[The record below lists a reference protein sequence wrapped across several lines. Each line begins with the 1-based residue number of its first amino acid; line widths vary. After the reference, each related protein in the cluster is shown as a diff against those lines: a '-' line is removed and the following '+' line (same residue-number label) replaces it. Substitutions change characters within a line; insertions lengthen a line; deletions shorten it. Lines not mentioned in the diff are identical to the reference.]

1 MWTAKVLESNE
12 SIPLTALSER
22 LSSAYQLSVI
32 EEQTF
37 KNRQEFNLQVNF
49 SFFLFLFIFNIKSR
63 LIII

>member
-1 MWTAKVLESNE
+1 MWTEKVLESNE

-32 EEQTF
+32 EEQTS

-49 SFFLFLFIFNIKSR
+49 SFFFVFIYF
-63 LIII
+63 

>member
-1 MWTAKVLESNE
+1 MWTEKVLESNE

-22 LSSAYQLSVI
+22 ISSAYRLSVI

-49 SFFLFLFIFNIKSR
+49 SFFFVFIYF
-63 LIII
+63 